1 MKNIPIADEL
11 RDFLAHSGVK
21 ATVLARES
29 GVSDAII
36 SFVVT
41 GRRRDMHSRHA
52 DALREAMRRLSAK
65 EAPDA

>member
-1 MKNIPIADEL
+1 MKNSPITEEL
-11 RDFLAHSGVK
+11 RNFLAHSGVK

-36 SFVVT
+36 SFAVT
-41 GRRRDMHSRHA
+41 GRRKDMLSRHA

-65 EAPDA
+65 EAPDV